1 MSAHTLYLFPSG
13 DIATHTTY
21 NVIIIVP
28 RRHHFT
34 LLRGI
39 TEWFYLLWV
48 ECDYASSRIKRRKE
62 RIDFDLIQNIEL
74 RSKYKY
80 SVKPI
85 LLSLSN
91 NKRHYAIFVFIVTV
105 IDKNREMRI
114 KIRPH

>member
-48 ECDYASSRIKRRKE
+48 ECDYALSRKRRNE
-62 RIDFDLIQNIEL
+62 RIDFDLLQNIEL

-80 SVKPI
+80 YVKPI
-85 LLSLSN
+85 FLSLSN
-91 NKRHYAIFVFIVTV
+91 NKRHYAIFIFTVTA
-105 IDKNREMRI
+105 IDKNRKMRVR
-114 KIRPH
+114 IRTH

>member
-13 DIATHTTY
+13 DIAAHTTY

-34 LLRGI
+34 LLQGI

-48 ECDYASSRIKRRKE
+48 ECDCASSRIKRRKE
-62 RIDFDLIQNIEL
+62 RIDFGLIQNIEL

-91 NKRHYAIFVFIVTV
+91 NKYHYAMFIFNVTA
-105 IDKNREMRI
+105 INKI
-114 KIRPH
+114 KK